1 MVCYND
7 RNFDVATIPSHRRDI
22 HLKKWASLLLF
33 LLEPTMNLNTDSSH
47 KATASAYAIRPRLQ
61 PSRRSA
67 TNEVHPS
74 SASLPAYTP
83 LQRMHAY
90 SFLWILTDTCTSY
103 VDDLDSVDD
112 ISGSSAPPFTCIVE
126 ESTSGAGADVHVA
139 MISISPSSGDVVWD
153 AFDGEKAI
161 HFQ

>member
-1 MVCYND
+1 
-7 RNFDVATIPSHRRDI
+7 
-22 HLKKWASLLLF
+22 
-33 LLEPTMNLNTDSSH
+33 MNLHPDYSH

-61 PSRRSA
+61 PSRRLA
-67 TNEVHPS
+67 TNEAHLSGVN
-74 SASLPAYTP
+74 LLDYTP

-153 AFDGEKAI
+153 AFDGESASNDSGLS
-161 HFQ
+161 